1 MPLSRS
7 PGSIICGWCRCLLPY
22 SASSA
27 FHEPPY
33 AEPHVRW
40 CGRATGVTRSP
51 TRLVRS
57 GSSTTMWRTLG
68 IVNISQ
74 RITMMN
80 DTAVQE
86 PIATTE
92 EFKAAL
98 LATRDWM
105 GISPTQLQMLQAQC
119 RAPECTITA
128 AQIHKQL
135 GLKSVAA
142 ARSEYA
148 AFARAVA
155 DKLGYAPPRA
165 GKSPIRWWYALS
177 VGRDR

>member
-1 MPLSRS
+1 
-7 PGSIICGWCRCLLPY
+7 
-22 SASSA
+22 
-27 FHEPPY
+27 
-33 AEPHVRW
+33 
-40 CGRATGVTRSP
+40 
-51 TRLVRS
+51 
-57 GSSTTMWRTLG
+57 MWRTLG

-86 PIATTE
+86 PIATSD

-128 AQIHKQL
+128 SQMTKQL
-135 GLKSVAA
+135 GLKNVAA
-142 ARSEYA
+142 ARLEYGN
-148 AFARAVA
+148 FARAGA
-155 DKLGYAPPRA
+155 EQLGNATPCPR
-165 GKSPIRWWYALS
+165 
-177 VGRDR
+177 

>member
-1 MPLSRS
+1 MM
-7 PGSIICGWCRCLLPY
+7 
-22 SASSA
+22 
-27 FHEPPY
+27 E
-33 AEPHVRW
+33 E
-40 CGRATGVTRSP
+40 
-51 TRLVRS
+51 
-57 GSSTTMWRTLG
+57 TTT
-68 IVNISQ
+68 
-74 RITMMN
+74 
-80 DTAVQE
+80 VQE

-128 AQIHKQL
+128 SQIHKQL

-165 GKSPIRWWYALS
+165 GKSPIRWWCALS
-177 VGRDR
+177 VGRTGPDDRGDGDFEWVMRPELVTALRMMKWA